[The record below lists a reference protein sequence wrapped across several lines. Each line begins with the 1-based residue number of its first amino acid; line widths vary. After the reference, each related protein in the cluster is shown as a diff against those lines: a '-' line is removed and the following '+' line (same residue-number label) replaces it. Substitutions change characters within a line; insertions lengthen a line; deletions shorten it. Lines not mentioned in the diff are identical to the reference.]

1 MDEAADPKENY
12 DEFDGIES
20 DEHELDAGDYDLEM
34 DQEPE
39 HEDQRGRKDPRKR
52 YRRFDGIR

>member
-20 DEHELDAGDYDLEM
+20 DEPELDAGDYDPET
-34 DQEPE
+34 DQKPE
-39 HEDQRGRKDPRKR
+39 HEDKGGRKDPRKR